1 MGLVFPNQTCNV
13 DEDAGIV
20 RFSGYDG
27 LMEIRFS
34 MTLETLDHLMKTYGE
49 ERQPHR
55 QAFENLRSRIQN
67 AAISTYNRTRK
78 SFYRLGAGSNF

>member
-13 DEDAGIV
+13 DEDTGII

-34 MTLETLDHLMKTYGE
+34 MTFETLDHLMKAHDE

-67 AAISTYNRTRK
+67 TAMRAYSRTRK
-78 SFYRLGAGSNF
+78 SFYRLGLDSNF

>member
-1 MGLVFPNQTCNV
+1 MGLVFPNQTCNI
-13 DEDAGIV
+13 DEDAAII

-34 MTLETLDHLMKTYGE
+34 MTFETLDHLMKTYDE
-49 ERQPHR
+49 ERQPYR

-67 AAISTYNRTRK
+67 AAMRAYSRTRK
-78 SFYRLGAGSNF
+78 SFYRLDPDSNY